1 MRGAL
6 DVLRRIRQT
15 GVVDPRTDPAVAHKA
30 LNCCLLLLLVVVAGS
45 PLAHASS
52 TYTGDAPVQD
62 QGDAERAKGLQAA
75 LAQVVVQLT
84 GNADAPAQ
92 SEVSR
97 AIARASQRP
106 LQFQYRTDAT
116 GATRLVA
123 QFDAD
128 TVNTLLRENGL
139 TPPDGGGTTL
149 GWTPSSATIRVEGIR
164 SATDY
169 AQLIRFLSS
178 LDLVRSLAPEQAN
191 GDSVRMHLELAAD
204 LPRFLDAIGTSSLLR
219 VVDPKS
225 GDGVDATLGFAR

>member
-1 MRGAL
+1 M
-6 DVLRRIRQT
+6 LRRIRQT
-15 GVVDPRTDPAVAHKA
+15 GTIDFRTDPAVAHKA
-30 LNCCLLLLLVVVAGS
+30 LIIFRFLLVFAFAGGS
-45 PLAHASS
+45 IAHAAS
-52 TYTGDAPVQD
+52 TYTGDAPVQN
-62 QGDAERAKGLQAA
+62 QGDEERAKGLQAA

-84 GNADAPAQ
+84 GDADAPTQ

-106 LQFQYRTDAT
+106 LQFQYRTDSS

-128 TVNTLLRENGL
+128 TVNNLLRENGL

-169 AQLIRFLSS
+169 AQLIRFLST
-178 LDLVRSLAPEQAN
+178 LDLVRSVAPEQAE
-191 GDSVRMHLELAAD
+191 GDSVRMHLDLAAD

-219 VVDPKS
+219 VVNPKP
-225 GDGVDATLGFAR
+225 GDGIDATLGFAR

>member
-1 MRGAL
+1 MA
-6 DVLRRIRQT
+6 D
-15 GVVDPRTDPAVAHKA
+15 KA
-30 LNCCLLLLLVVVAGS
+30 LNCCLLLLLFVFAGS
-45 PLAHASS
+45 PLAHAAS

-84 GNADAPAQ
+84 GNADAPTQ

-97 AIARASQRP
+97 SIARASQRP

-128 TVNTLLRENGL
+128 TINTLLRENGL
-139 TPPDGGGTTL
+139 TPPDGGGATL

-178 LDLVRSLAPEQAN
+178 LDLVRSAAPEQAD

-225 GDGVDATLGFAR
+225 RDGVDATLGFAR